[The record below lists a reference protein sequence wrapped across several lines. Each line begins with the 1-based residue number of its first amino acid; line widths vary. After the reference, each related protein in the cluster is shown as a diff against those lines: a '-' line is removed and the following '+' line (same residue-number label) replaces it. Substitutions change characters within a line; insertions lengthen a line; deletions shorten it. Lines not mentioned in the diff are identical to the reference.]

1 MINTKRKLLAI
12 NYFKYDCKRICK
24 KEKSIIK
31 KLLLIQFH
39 PGLVYLKWFRRASS
53 AKNRLFKFICRL
65 KLHQL
70 SIKYGIQ
77 IPVGTEIGPGFY
89 IGHFGNIVINP
100 NAKIGKNCNIA
111 QGVTIGQSNRGKRKG
126 FPIIGNKVWIGPNA
140 VIVGKIRIGD
150 NVLIAPGAFVN
161 MDVPDNSIV
170 IGNPAEIK
178 PSENATDGYIN
189 NCIE

>member
-1 MINTKRKLLAI
+1 MKLRNGSYWDDYNRVYGNKKSIYQKLLA
-12 NYFKYDCKRICK
+12 FT
-24 KEKSIIK
+24 
-31 KLLLIQFH
+31 H

-53 AKNRLFKFICRL
+53 TKNRLFKFICRL

-77 IPVGTEIGPGFY
+77 IPVGTEIGSGFY
-89 IGHFGNIVINP
+89 IGHFGNIVVNP